1 MMTDIKPLVCENCGG
16 QIDRSTLKCPY
27 CDTQYNRQRDQTVIN
42 YIVDRPGVHRL
53 RATIRV
59 DDDMARH
66 DPEAASNY
74 ALNRLRHEIADG
86 LLAYMKIETSKDFDL
101 LSRCQIIRGEVR
113 VLDPY
118 FDY

>member
-1 MMTDIKPLVCENCGG
+1 MIDLKPLVCANCGG
-16 QIDRSTLKCPY
+16 QIDRNTMKCPF
-27 CDTQYNRQRDQTVIN
+27 CDTQYHRQRDETIIN

-53 RATIRV
+53 LATIRV
-59 DDDMARH
+59 PDQMARH
-66 DPEAASNY
+66 DPDAASEFV
-74 ALNRLRHEIADG
+74 LNRLRHEIADG
-86 LLAYMKIETSKDFDL
+86 LLAYMKIETANDFDP